1 MEPWFCDVLLGSW
14 KKIFYDFLKCFAHLD
29 VAGVWQMLF
38 HHGFMSKSKPPY
50 GNLLRA
56 TEDAPLPVG
65 MLVNGAALDSR
76 PMPPKVRRLPGLELQ

>member
-50 GNLLRA
+50 GNLL
-56 TEDAPLPVG
+56 
-65 MLVNGAALDSR
+65 
-76 PMPPKVRRLPGLELQ
+76 PGN